1 MILRIILAAW
11 AVMGVT
17 LTVRMKSMG
26 GTRYVLE
33 GSNVTLSCEFDLE
46 GDDLYSL
53 LWWRDGSVLLRYTS
67 HGEDDLGNE
76 TMAEVEDETEDVL
89 VLDPISN
96 VTTRPLTWF
105 PIKGLKATLGEA
117 GRPQELVL
125 VQVDHNSAGVYTCE
139 VTTEAPPTFLTA
151 NTSVTVHVVVPPT
164 GLPVLHGTSGVVTEG
179 QWIAAECDSAP
190 ALPTPSLAFFI
201 NKTPVVKAFMSS
213 STVASTSDHKRVV
226 SRSVGFP
233 AHRRLFPKGHLLL
246 ECRVT
251 IENLVWTASTDL
263 LLEGYD
269 PADDVAGGGTRRLN
283 WWCFLFVGSLCWMSS

>member
-1 MILRIILAAW
+1 
-11 AVMGVT
+11 MGVT

-26 GTRYVLE
+26 ETRYVLE

-67 HGEDDLGNE
+67 HGEDDLRNE
-76 TMAEVEDETEDVL
+76 TMAEVEVETEDVL

-105 PIKGLKATLGEA
+105 PINGLKATLVEA

-125 VQVDHNSAGVYTCE
+125 AQVNHNSAGVYTCE

-164 GLPVLHGTSGVVTEG
+164 GLPVLQGTSGVVTEG

-201 NKTPVVKAFMSS
+201 NKTPVVKAFMSA
-213 STVASTSDHKRVV
+213 STVTSTSDHKRVV

-233 AHRRLFPKGHLLL
+233 AHRRLFSKGHLLL

-251 IENLVWTASTDL
+251 IESLVWTASTDL

-269 PADDVAGGGTRRLN
+269 PADDVAGGGNQRPN
-283 WWCFLFVGSLCWMSS
+283 WWCFLFVGGLWWMSSQL

>member
-1 MILRIILAAW
+1 
-11 AVMGVT
+11 MGVT

-67 HGEDDLGNE
+67 HGEDDLYNE
-76 TMAEVEDETEDVL
+76 TMAEVEVETEDVL

-125 VQVDHNSAGVYTCE
+125 LQVDHHSAGVYTCE

-151 NTSVTVHVVVPPT
+151 NTSVTIHVVVPPT
-164 GLPVLHGTSGVVTEG
+164 GLPALHGTSGVVTEG

-201 NKTPVVKAFMSS
+201 NKTPVVKAFMS
-213 STVASTSDHKRVV
+213 TAAVASTSDHKRVV
-226 SRSVGFP
+226 SRTVGFP
-233 AHRRLFPKGHLLL
+233 AHRRLFLKGHLLL

-251 IENLVWTASTDL
+251 IEDLVWTASTDL

-269 PADDVAGGGTRRLN
+269 PEDDVAGGGTQRLN
-283 WWCFLFVGSLCWMSS
+283 WWCFLCVGSLCWIFS